1 MPRTRMD
8 ELYALAEE
16 HDGLLASKDARAL
29 GIQDSVLV
37 RLAQRGRLER
47 MSRGVYRIAHFPAD
61 RLAQYREAVLWARAS
76 QGPERIALSHETAL
90 LLYGI
95 SDVNPARVNLTVP
108 MSARLRREHP
118 EWIVIHRAD
127 LTPEGISQ
135 HEGMPVT
142 TVERAIMDVLSATHR
157 TDIARKAITD
167 ALRAGLL
174 NAPQGSRLRRLITR
188 SALEPSLS
196 TKRSVQRGSLIRKES
211 R

>member
-16 HDGLLASKDARAL
+16 HDGLLASKDARAQ

-47 MSRGVYRIAHFPAD
+47 MYRGVYRIAHFPAD
-61 RLAQYREAVLWARAS
+61 RLAQYREAVLCAQAS
-76 QGPERIALSHETAL
+76 QGPERVALSHETAL

-95 SDVNPARVNLTVP
+95 SDVNPARIHLTVP

-118 EWIVIHRAD
+118 EWIVVHRAN
-127 LTPEGISQ
+127 LSPQEINR

-142 TVERAIMDVLSATHR
+142 SVDRSVMDVFSTTHR
-157 TDIARKAITD
+157 ADIVRVAITD
-167 ALRAGLL
+167 ARRTGLL
-174 NAPQGSRLRRLITR
+174 TAAQASRLRRLITR
-188 SALEPSLS
+188 SALEHSLS
-196 TKRSVQRGSLIRKES
+196 TKRIVQRGLLIRKES

>member
-8 ELYALAEE
+8 ELFALAEE

-61 RLAQYREAVLWARAS
+61 RLAQYREAVLWAQAS
-76 QGPERIALSHETAL
+76 QGPERVALSHETAL

-127 LTPEGISQ
+127 LTPQEISQ
-135 HEGMPVT
+135 HEGMPLT
-142 TVERAIMDVLSATHR
+142 SVERSVMDVLATTHR
-157 TDIARKAITD
+157 ADIARRAITD
-167 ALRAGLL
+167 ALRGGLL
-174 NAPQGSRLRRLITR
+174 NVPQGSRLRRLITR
-188 SALEPSLS
+188 SALEHSLS
-196 TKRSVQRGSLIRKES
+196 TKRIVQRGLIIRTES